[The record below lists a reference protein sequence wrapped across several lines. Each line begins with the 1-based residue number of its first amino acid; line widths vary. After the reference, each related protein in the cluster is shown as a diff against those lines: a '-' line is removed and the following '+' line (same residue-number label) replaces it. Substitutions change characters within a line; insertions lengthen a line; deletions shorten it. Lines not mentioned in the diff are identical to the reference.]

1 MTQISSYYAKVSLST
16 DMAALKKVDRYLK
29 LLEAKLAKFHKKA
42 MKTGGVFN
50 IKLAI
55 DDKALIKNIGNAL
68 DKASNKVTME
78 IKNFHVNQQ
87 ALGAALRRASAG
99 TAFGVGGRGG
109 FAGRPALS
117 SQEWDRRRAVTQLD
131 RLENMKLRQQAIA
144 ESHRQKMELA
154 QFRANNAPA
163 RAPFTAR
170 HAGFAG
176 GTAGFFG
183 RYGAPAIIGG
193 ASLYGGAMLNRA
205 NQEIVSAQLTTQ
217 AVVEAQGLKGQGPA
231 AFEWLRSQGNRIG
244 FSYLD
249 QAQDYNNFLSNSL
262 GAGRTL
268 DQAQNTYLGFAE
280 YARAMGTSPARQ
292 KLVMNA
298 LSQMEAKGTVS
309 MEELRRQMAE
319 SMPGTMSVFAEA
331 LQRQTGGNLQGQAAM
346 QALMEAV
353 PAGQVKSDI
362 LPIVAEILRERAK
375 PKLDVAMKTSQAEQA
390 RAVNLLTDFTN
401 IASKAGLEEGFS
413 RIFRTFTDGL
423 SESAGLVKS
432 LAEGFNTATK
442 FARDFLLIPQSISRM
457 FEGKDSVVADWLFGQ
472 GEDGTKMLAFAYE
485 MRDLMSNL
493 NDLAHKAAEGWQMIF
508 DVINNNSSIFDRMT
522 AGLNTVNLGLNT
534 VKSLTE
540 GDSQSAK
547 ETGKGFFKG
556 YLDMV
561 SFLPRQIPDLVTG
574 GAISGYLGLGGE
586 NKTDSMRRAGETL
599 VKQQM
604 NQSLNVTLNV
614 DGVFQSQQEAT
625 IAGNALAEQFV
636 NSVKEFQ
643 QSEYEKTLQMY
654 PQTQ

>member
-1 MTQISSYYAKVSLST
+1 MTMISQYYAKVGIST
-16 DMAALKKVDRYLK
+16 DLAQLKKVDRYLK
-29 LLEAKLAKFHKKA
+29 LLEAKLAKFHKKG
-42 MKTGGVFN
+42 KVGNGVFN
-50 IKLAI
+50 INFAFNTNRLQFEVQKAFNDVSRRVIFPVNRFQIDQSRLTRDINSSIRQAMVGVNRNLTLNPRINQPRVPPSRAI
-55 DDKALIKNIGNAL
+55 TPQQGVRGTHVIGAG
-68 DKASNKVTME
+68 AAAGMFSRSGMFGRFGPPAIVG
-78 IKNFHVNQQ
+78 
-87 ALGAALRRASAG
+87 GAAL
-99 TAFGVGGRGG
+99 F
-109 FAGRPALS
+109 
-117 SQEWDRRRAVTQLD
+117 
-131 RLENMKLRQQAIA
+131 
-144 ESHRQKMELA
+144 
-154 QFRANNAPA
+154 
-163 RAPFTAR
+163 
-170 HAGFAG
+170 
-176 GTAGFFG
+176 
-183 RYGAPAIIGG
+183 GG
-193 ASLYGGAMLNRA
+193 ATLNRA
-205 NQEIVSAQLTTQ
+205 NQEIISAQLTTQ
-217 AVVEAQGLKGQGPA
+217 AVVEAQGLQGQGPA
-231 AFEWLRSQGNRIG
+231 AFEWLRNQGNRIG

-298 LSQMEAKGTVS
+298 LSQMEAKGTIS

-362 LPIVAEILRERAK
+362 LPIVAQILRERAK

-390 RAVNLLTDFTN
+390 RAINLLTDFTN
-401 IASKAGLEEGFS
+401 LASKAGLEEGFS

-643 QSEYEKTLQMY
+643 QSEYEKALQMY